1 MSETIK
7 TYKIYRWDPV
17 LFSKSND
24 PTPIPVICIK
34 PDKGLLDFAKDN
46 NNTFL
51 VEILNTNN
59 IYQDKKIVATFTKSS
74 DAFNFTPNMFKEDG
88 LYALALQ
95 CEWYEYPDCNGDCKI
110 YGITGGVKAE
120 TVNGIE
126 LTTPKEMPE
135 IKEKYTLFRPSSVNN
150 KMNAIYIMSTILIV
164 YFIVSIGNS
173 IGKKM

>member
-1 MSETIK
+1 MSYTIK

-34 PDKGLLDFAKDN
+34 PDQSLLEFAKEN

-59 IYQDKKIVATFTKSS
+59 IYQNKKIIANVTN
-74 DAFNFTPNMFKEDG
+74 DLDDLDD
-88 LYALALQ
+88 LYSLALQ

-110 YGITGGVKAE
+110 YGISGGVKAE
-120 TVNGIE
+120 TINGVE
-126 LTTPKEMPE
+126 LTTPKEIPE
-135 IKEKYTLFRPSSVNN
+135 IKEKYTLFRHSTIRN
-150 KMNAIYIMSTILIV
+150 KMYAIYIMSTILIV
-164 YFIVSIGNS
+164 YFIVKIFS
-173 IGKKM
+173 